1 MPIFRRSF
9 ARPIRLRSAR
19 TTDSGYSLTEN
30 IRRIAPDIF
39 RKPSQKIALVNGELP
54 PMIGRNLVI

>member
-1 MPIFRRSF
+1 M
-9 ARPIRLRSAR
+9 RSAR